1 MRALRIAVAVETV
14 SLAVLL
20 VNLFTVHVAGLASLV
35 GPLHG
40 GAYLAVIACTVLVP
54 GSASTGA
61 RWRSWIPVI
70 GGLLAVRR
78 LRPAAHRA

>member
-1 MRALRIAVAVETV
+1 MRALRVAVAAETL

-20 VNLFTVHVAGLASLV
+20 ANLFTVHVEGVSSLV

-54 GSASTGA
+54 GSASAGA
-61 RWRSWIPVI
+61 RWRAWIPVI

-78 LRPAAHRA
+78 LRLAADRP